1 MAYSNKATNANRR
14 GRSRDDEEDD
24 DRGPSGGGRDACDD
38 DRYDS
43 HGKWDSHGKYESRDD
58 DCRGD
63 RRKGD
68 NDCRGDRRKDD
79 DDCRG
84 DRGKDD
90 DDRYECELDLDKR
103 HDGIDLEVDVER
115 DGKWLEVEIEI
126 GSCDIDLK
134 LDARHLQPD
143 TTPVVSLLGGEGTA
157 VGEETLVDAGI
168 FCRLIDLGSV
178 TIGFGTAKFSSAA
191 VSDQD
196 PAFAAATTF
205 ADVSGADF
213 VFVFNKT
220 ISGSSDCGTSYASET
235 STTTYI
241 AIDFEAFDFAE
252 GQITLN
258 VSDARSYLDGYGGYG
273 GSRIPGLDGNV
284 SMLDVDAQA
293 LGENTLVDVLTSI
306 LTIEDQLSSVSAVTV
321 SAVG

>member
-1 MAYSNKATNANRR
+1 MAYSNNATNANRR
-14 GRSRDDEEDD
+14 GRSSRDDRDDD
-24 DRGPSGGGRDACDD
+24 DRGPSCGGHDACGN

-43 HGKWDSHGKYESRDD
+43 HGKCDSHGRYESRDD

-63 RRKGD
+63 RRKD
-68 NDCRGDRRKDD
+68 NDGR
-79 DDCRG
+79 
-84 DRGKDD
+84 KDD
-90 DDRYECELDLDKR
+90 DDRYECDVDLDKR
-103 HDGIDLEVDVER
+103 HDGIDLELDVER
-115 DGKWLEVEIEI
+115 HGKWLEVEIEI

-134 LDARHLQPD
+134 LDARHLQLD

-157 VGEETLVDAGI
+157 VGEETLVDASI
-168 FCRLIDLGSV
+168 FSRLIDLGSV

-213 VFVFNKT
+213 VFMFNKT
-220 ISGSSDCGTSYASET
+220 ISGSSDCATSYASET

-241 AIDFEAFDFAE
+241 AIDFEDFDFAE

-258 VSDARSYLDGYGGYG
+258 VSDARAYLDGCRGCG